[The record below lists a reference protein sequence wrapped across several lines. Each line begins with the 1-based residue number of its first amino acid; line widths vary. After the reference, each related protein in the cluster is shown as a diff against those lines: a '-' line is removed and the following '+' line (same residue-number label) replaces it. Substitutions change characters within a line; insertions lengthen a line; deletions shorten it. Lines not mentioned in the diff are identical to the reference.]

1 MKLFKSIV
9 LLKFLVQFLELLK
22 RVFVVLAGTFSQNVH
37 PEVDFSDFFG
47 VLHLLVG
54 GEAFT
59 LPLELLLQLKL
70 KDRLQYQIQIMA
82 GYLHKPFQAF
92 SIPHPVSFK

>member
-9 LLKFLVQFLELLK
+9 LLKFLVQFLELFK
-22 RVFVVLAGTFSQNVH
+22 RIFVMLAGALSQNIH
-37 PEVDFSDFFG
+37 SEVDFRNFFC
-47 VLHLLVG
+47 VFHFLVG
-54 GEAFT
+54 GEAFS

-70 KDRLQYQIQIMA
+70 EDRLQYQIQIMA

-92 SIPHPVSFK
+92 SIPHPVSSK